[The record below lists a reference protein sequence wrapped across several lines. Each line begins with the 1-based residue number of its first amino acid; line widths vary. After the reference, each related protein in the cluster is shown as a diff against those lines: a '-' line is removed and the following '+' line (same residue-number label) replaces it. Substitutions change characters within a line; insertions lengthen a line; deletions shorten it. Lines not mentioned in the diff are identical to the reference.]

1 MSSYICNSFT
11 TLNNNNHLLPLHYH
25 TTTPQLFYG
34 NFSRTTRVSWGHKK
48 TSGLHGARE
57 H

>member
-25 TTTPQLFYG
+25 TTTP
-34 NFSRTTRVSWGHKK
+34 
-48 TSGLHGARE
+48 
-57 H
+57 